1 MFGSEVMSSA
11 SFYGSRRSLPSSSSR
26 SLPQKRKRLNAA
38 SVGDA
43 VSMGEAI
50 RMSHGINTVTD
61 KDSSGE
67 KGPEGVLDDLS
78 DLSDVESDYE
88 GEFDR
93 RSPNNDSESEFLN
106 NSGNMYSFEHVTSL
120 HTSTPLST
128 RSHSSASNISGSG
141 SSVSG
146 NCGSTSLVDLIQR
159 QNQLIMELLSKQD
172 SMTSAIEEVRHDL
185 KETRSHVDQLM
196 EVQKSKIV
204 DTDCKSHKRKY
215 PSSLTV

>member
-1 MFGSEVMSSA
+1 MSSA
-11 SFYGSRRSLPSSSSR
+11 SFYGSRRSLTSSSTR
-26 SLPQKRKRLNAA
+26 SLPAKRKRLNAA

-50 RMSHGINTVTD
+50 RMSHGVNTVTD
-61 KDSSGE
+61 KGSGE

-78 DLSDVESDYE
+78 DLSDVGSDYE
-88 GEFDR
+88 GEFDG
-93 RSPNNDSESEFLN
+93 RSPNNDSESELLN
-106 NSGNMYSFEHVTSL
+106 NSGNMYSFEHVTSQ

-141 SSVSG
+141 SSG
-146 NCGSTSLVDLIQR
+146 FGSTSLADLIQR

-196 EVQKSKIV
+196 EAQKAKIV